1 LQTTISRV
9 CRKFF
14 TPDPRS
20 GNKKHLAFVK
30 KYKRSFESD
39 FLPYRSAPSTLETLL
54 KKLKRWKAHLQYRVG
69 ERSQIHLRLE
79 KLSPYLIRFQSYDIE
94 IPGQYLTDQ
103 EPTVDQNVVL
113 HRFHPDVK
121 VHHTHGFSHRRIGMR
136 GNNGKQYSFLVQYSI
151 SHITRSD
158 ERMMQV
164 YVLFNRM
171 MAKYKET
178 RNRNLVF
185 HVPLVVP
192 LTHRLRLMQTNEAH
206 ISLEEVYEQSCAV
219 RKIDPDK
226 PLLTYREMMRQAKG
240 CEQNMRARM
249 DAYDNICESVVPDYI
264 LSRFVDRIIRSP
276 DQYWVFKKEFAAQ
289 IALSGFLSYIMNI
302 GDRSLHK
309 LSFSKKSGRVIN
321 SEFYPAYNQFCLI
334 DCQESVPFRLTRNI
348 TSFLTPLMVDGIVG
362 SVLTAANSC
371 LLRNQDVIR
380 NYLCLFIRD
389 DLLSWNSTKMSMP
402 DDRGQRQ
409 LETQLRDKIRNNVGL
424 IIKRLHMLMPSNQEN
439 KNPPMP
445 MNSKVLQLIK
455 DATSKERLCMM
466 SSTWQP
472 WF

>member
-1 LQTTISRV
+1 
-9 CRKFF
+9 
-14 TPDPRS
+14 
-20 GNKKHLAFVK
+20 
-30 KYKRSFESD
+30 
-39 FLPYRSAPSTLETLL
+39 
-54 KKLKRWKAHLQYRVG
+54 
-69 ERSQIHLRLE
+69 
-79 KLSPYLIRFQSYDIE
+79 
-94 IPGQYLTDQ
+94 
-103 EPTVDQNVVL
+103 
-113 HRFHPDVK
+113 
-121 VHHTHGFSHRRIGMR
+121 
-136 GNNGKQYSFLVQYSI
+136 
-151 SHITRSD
+151 
-158 ERMMQV
+158 
-164 YVLFNRM
+164 
-171 MAKYKET
+171 
-178 RNRNLVF
+178 
-185 HVPLVVP
+185 
-192 LTHRLRLMQTNEAH
+192 MQTNEAH